1 MGRPWSITRPK
12 QVRLRTQDH
21 VRIRPAAVEAEQIHH
36 PQRVPVVLL
45 TEHIA
50 VHAEDAYVSRPQG
63 IVVHV
68 HHRAVVDIGLHG
80 VALDPHRQLRPCG
93 DLTGDGQGLI
103 ILPEYRG
110 GIARCSR
117 GAIQRDDTGRRLRGG
132 GLQLLL
138 HGPQR
143 IRHGVEGLAPGEAQ
157 PPVLLQQ
164 APLLVADPLSPA
176 PVGIPIQIVG
186 LHMKGIE
193 QPQQHLLLGS
203 ADAGLIIAH
212 RRPGYPQ
219 PVRQLRAGQAQLFPA
234 LLQLIAKAHG
244 HALLRLLSTVSL

>member
-1 MGRPWSITRPK
+1 M
-12 QVRLRTQDH
+12 
-21 VRIRPAAVEAEQIHH
+21 
-36 PQRVPVVLL
+36 
-45 TEHIA
+45 
-50 VHAEDAYVSRPQG
+50 
-63 IVVHV
+63 VHV

-157 PPVLLQQ
+157 PSVLLQQ